1 MKLHLTKAA
10 DQNVFT
16 GYGDGY
22 VSINQQRFEHNVMVM
37 PGREVTRWDPAG
49 FDALAAADFSALLAL
64 NPEIVILGTGNALRF
79 PKPELT
85 RPLSAAQI
93 GFEAMDTKA
102 ACRTYN
108 VLVAEG
114 RQVLAV
120 IFVEPATR

>member
-16 GYGDGY
+16 GYGEGY
-22 VSINQQRFEHNVMVM
+22 VSINHQRFEHNVLVM
-37 PGREVTRWDPAG
+37 PGRDVTRWEPAG
-49 FDALAAADFSALLAL
+49 FDALEAADFSALLAL
-64 NPEIVILGTGNALRF
+64 KPEIIVLGTGDTLRF
-79 PKPELT
+79 PQPELT
-85 RPLSAAQI
+85 RPLAAAHV

-108 VLVAEG
+108 VLTAEG

-120 IFVEPATR
+120 IFV

>member
-10 DQNVFT
+10 DQNIFT
-16 GYGDGY
+16 GYGEGY
-22 VSINQQRFEHNVMVM
+22 VAINNQRFEHNVLVM
-37 PGREVTRWDPAG
+37 PGRDITRWDPAG
-49 FDALAAADFSALLAL
+49 FDALAIADFSALLAL
-64 NPEIVILGTGNALRF
+64 QPEIVILGTGDTLRF

-85 RPLSAAQI
+85 RPLAAAHV

-114 RQVLAV
+114 RQVVAAILV
-120 IFVEPATR
+120 

>member
-22 VSINQQRFEHNVMVM
+22 VSINHQRFEHNVLVM
-37 PGREVTRWDPAG
+37 PGREVTRWEPAG

-64 NPEIVILGTGNALRF
+64 NPEIIILGTGDALRF

-85 RPLSAAQI
+85 RPLAAAHI

-108 VLVAEG
+108 V
-114 RQVLAV
+114 
-120 IFVEPATR
+120 

>member
-10 DQNVFT
+10 DQNIFT
-16 GYGDGY
+16 GYGEGY
-22 VSINQQRFEHNVMVM
+22 VAINNQRFEHNVLVM
-37 PGREVTRWDPAG
+37 PGRDITQWEPAG
-49 FDALAAADFSALLAL
+49 FDALCAADFSALLAL
-64 NPEIVILGTGNALRF
+64 QPEIVILGTGDTLRF

-85 RPLSAAQI
+85 RPLAAAHV

-114 RQVLAV
+114 RQVVAA
-120 IFVEPATR
+120 IFV